1 MCACVSGSSSECL
14 GSDGGGGGVQG
25 QRGKKVLHMFYF
37 YGYCIFSQ
45 TQRPD
50 ELAHRHNTHIILHTC
65 IPPPPPPHT
74 HTHTYTNIHTHA
86 DDSKTTKFTI
96 IMNICYIF
104 NPVTMQLLG
113 KTITLTVHLNFDDG
127 ISPIILYGIYINY
140 NYEYKILICLKSAHK
155 CQSRPY

>member
-14 GSDGGGGGVQG
+14 GSDGGAGTE
-25 QRGKKVLHMFYF
+25 GKRVLHMFYSLWLLYF
-37 YGYCIFSQ
+37 QSNSETWWAGTQ
-45 TQRPD
+45 TQHTHYT
-50 ELAHRHNTHIILHTC
+50 AHMHT
-65 IPPPPPPHT
+65 PPPPPHT
-74 HTHTYTNIHTHA
+74 HTNIHTHA
-86 DDSKTTKFTI
+86 DDLKITKFTI

-127 ISPIILYGIYINY
+127 ISPSILYGIYINY

-155 CQSRPY
+155 CQSGPY